1 MFVLPPVFLCQ
12 LLDRNGL
19 ISWRL
24 LLHFIFVV
32 FLADDLEVDLVL
44 SRDISL
50 LLEQERGVPAVQ
62 HHCISNSH

>member
-12 LLDRNGL
+12 LLDRYSL

-50 LLEQERGVPAVQ
+50 LLEQERGVPEDSE
-62 HHCISNSH
+62 H

>member
-1 MFVLPPVFLCQ
+1 MN
-12 LLDRNGL
+12 RYSL

-50 LLEQERGVPAVQ
+50 LLEQERGVPEDSE
-62 HHCISNSH
+62 H